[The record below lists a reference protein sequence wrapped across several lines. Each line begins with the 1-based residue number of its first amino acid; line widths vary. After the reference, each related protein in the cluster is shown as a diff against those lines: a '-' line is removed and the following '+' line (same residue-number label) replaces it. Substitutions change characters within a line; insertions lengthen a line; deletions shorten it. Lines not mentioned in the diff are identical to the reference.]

1 MGYRLILWFLCVT
14 SVLFQ
19 DDTIP
24 TQQKKAA
31 YSVCFK
37 LKMNLISLILAYRLS
52 TMLGSTLLFVTF
64 RVIFTL
70 NSSWCKVAAR
80 QLAIISQYN
89 KALLSFNFLC
99 NNEISN
105 IVGSLKH
112 LDLYDRRTEGIYMQ
126 CPRVFILSHFR
137 FKGIKN
143 EISLIAMIYI
153 WSCLKPVRYCTS
165 KSFLYLSPQC
175 GVLGMYEHT

>member
-1 MGYRLILWFLCVT
+1 MSHLYFFRMIP
-14 SVLFQ
+14 FQ
-19 DDTIP
+19 P
-24 TQQKKAA
+24 NRKKAA
-31 YSVCFK
+31 YSVCFQ
-37 LKMNLISLILAYRLS
+37 LEIINLISLILAYHLS
-52 TMLGSTLLFVTF
+52 TMLGSMLLFVTF

-112 LDLYDRRTEGIYMQ
+112 LDLYDRRTEGICMQ

-143 EISLIAMIYI
+143 EISLISMIYI
-153 WSCLKPVRYCTS
+153 
-165 KSFLYLSPQC
+165 
-175 GVLGMYEHT
+175 